1 MNRTSPSPP
10 SWELAQRLLAYETAS
25 GNPSVT
31 RMSAAVR
38 VSEKLRRRLVTLAGV
53 AGFCALLHRALALS
67 KAQVPGLSK
76 LSVRPD
82 GSLEGLNELHDD
94 DAAQAGAM
102 LIAELIELLTT
113 FIGEHLTLILIHDVW
128 PDLAESGERTNL

>member
-1 MNRTSPSPP
+1 M
-10 SWELAQRLLAYETAS
+10 
-25 GNPSVT
+25 
-31 RMSAAVR
+31 R

-53 AGFCALLHRALALS
+53 TGFCALLHRALALA
-67 KAQVPGLSK
+67 KAQVPGLSE
-76 LSVRPD
+76 LTVRPD

-94 DAAQAGAM
+94 EAAQAAAM

-128 PDLAESGERTNL
+128 PDLPASGERTNS